1 MKSSE
6 ILRRAR
12 EILEP
17 EGAWTQRSLARAADG
32 VPIHETH
39 RDAACWC
46 SLGAIYRT
54 LGSRQSIYRGREAVR
69 FIQRIIDA
77 PLMAWNDD
85 PLRTHDEVLDAFRRA
100 EAEALRMEALP

>member
-1 MKSSE
+1 MKPSE

-54 LGSRQSIYRGREAVR
+54 LGSRLATYREWGAVGLVQK
-69 FIQRIIDA
+69 IVGA
-77 PLMAWNDD
+77 PLAKWNDD